1 MLPNRVRLSQKA
13 TDKLRN
19 LKGAT
24 GLTPNILARI
34 AIMLAIKDGTGLG
47 NVGVSDHEGQELSQ
61 SVLFGEHATV
71 YDVMI
76 NQYVHDHQLDMP
88 VAQVIA
94 AMVEDGLHKMG
105 HVKKVE
111 DVCQFTQEAT

>member
-19 LKGAT
+19 LKSAT

-34 AIMLAIKDGTGLG
+34 AIMLAIKDATGLRNAG
-47 NVGVSDHEGQELSQ
+47 VGDHDGQELSQ
-61 SVLFGEHATV
+61 SILFGEHVAV

-76 NQYVHDHQLDMP
+76 NQYIHDHQLDLSH
-88 VAQVIA
+88 AHTIA
-94 AMVEDGLHKMG
+94 AMVEEGIHKMG
-105 HVKKVE
+105 HIKKL
-111 DVCQFTQEAT
+111 DDLCLFTQA

>member
-1 MLPNRVRLSQKA
+1 MLPNRIRLSQKA

-61 SVLFGEHATV
+61 SVLFGEHAII

-76 NQYVHDHQLDMP
+76 NQYVHDHQLDMS

-94 AMVEDGLHKMG
+94 AM
-105 HVKKVE
+105 VE

>member
-34 AIMLAIKDGTGLG
+34 AIMLAIKDDTGLG
-47 NVGVSDHEGQELSQ
+47 NAGVGDHEGQELSQ
-61 SVLFGEHATV
+61 SVLFGEHVAV

-76 NQYVHDHQLDMP
+76 NQYIHDHQLDLAP
-88 VAQVIA
+88 AHVIA
-94 AMVEDGLHKMG
+94 AMVEEGIHKMG
-105 HVKKVE
+105 HIKKLE
-111 DVCQFTQEAT
+111 DLCQFTQAAA

>member
-19 LKGAT
+19 LKGTT

-61 SVLFGEHATV
+61 SVLFGEHAIV

-76 NQYVHDHQLDMP
+76 NQYIHDHQLDMP

-94 AMVEDGLHKMG
+94 VMVEDGLHKMG

-111 DVCQFTQEAT
+111 DVCQFTQETT